1 MRHFYT
7 FFWYLM
13 LPVIFLRLWL
23 RGRKNPDYRLRWGER
38 LALGYTKKSHHIQQM
53 PQKVIWVHSVSV
65 GETLAAVPLIRAL
78 QKQYPAQQILV
89 TTTTPTGSERVL
101 SACGNSVLHCYLPY
115 DLPGAIKR
123 FLNYY
128 QPEIFII
135 LETEL
140 WPNLIRQCYLKK
152 IPVVLVNARLS
163 KKSAAGY
170 ERFSSISGPMFHQI
184 SKICTQTEKDSKH
197 FSRLLMRQNNNS
209 VRPTNIS
216 EKIMTTGNIKFDLE
230 IPEKIVEQG
239 KALRNKVF
247 PQSAPVWIA
256 ASTHKGED
264 EKVLSIHAQVL
275 EKCPNAKLIIVP
287 RHQERFQDV
296 ITLCQATPFTI
307 SKRSQPEGYH
317 QNADIF
323 IGDSMGE
330 LLLFYAMSDCAFVG
344 GSLVRRG
351 GHNLL
356 EAEAFGCPVVVGPY
370 TFNFDEATNLMIA
383 AGAALQ
389 TDEGEMPLALLK
401 WLSNENARKLAGE
414 AGKKIV
420 LQNKGAL
427 EKLMQVLKSVIIK
440 NNEKHYRKKDKIL

>member
-7 FFWYLM
+7 FIWYLM

-38 LALGYTKKSHHIQQM
+38 LALGYKKEKLQSEKLQ
-53 PQKVIWVHSVSV
+53 QKVIWVHSVSV

-78 QKQYPAQQILV
+78 EKNYPAQQILV
-89 TTTTPTGSERVL
+89 TTTTPTGSERVR
-101 SACGNSVLHCYLPY
+101 SAFGNSVLHCYLPY
-115 DLPGAIKR
+115 DLPAAIKR

-128 QPEIFII
+128 QPGIFII

-140 WPNLIRQCYLKK
+140 WPNLISQCYQKK

-170 ERFSSISGPMFHQI
+170 ERFSSISGPMFQQI
-184 SKICTQTEKDSKH
+184 SKICTQTEKDRKH
-197 FSRLLMRQNNNS
+197 FARLLMGQNNRT
-209 VRPTNIS
+209 VRATNIS
-216 EKIMTTGNIKFDLE
+216 EKIVTTGNIKFDLE
-230 IPEKIVEQG
+230 IPGKIVEQG
-239 KALRNKVF
+239 KSLRDKVF
-247 PQSAPVWIA
+247 PQNAPVWIA

-264 EKVLSIHAQVL
+264 EKVLSIHAQLL

-287 RHQERFQDV
+287 RHQERFDDV
-296 ITLCQATPFTI
+296 IALCQATPFTI
-307 SKRSQPEGYH
+307 ARRTQADDYQ

-389 TDEGEMPLALLK
+389 TDEGEMSLALLK
-401 WLSNENARKLAGE
+401 WLNDEKARKLAGE

-420 LQNKGAL
+420 LKNKGAL
-427 EKLMQVLKSVIIK
+427 NKLLIEITPMIT
-440 NNEKHYRKKDKIL
+440 KDAGLHP